1 MKTLILA
8 AIGWSLMFHGA
19 DTSGWMAP
27 TTQTRTLTFA
37 DRVAYQH
44 AIEEVYWRH
53 RDWPKANGSS
63 KPSLDQVMSQTQMEK
78 KVEDYLRN
86 SQALEDYWQQPI
98 TPKQLQAEM
107 DRMATRANAPGFCAN
122 CSPLWATILTSSRNA
137 LLGPRSR
144 IAWLEVY
151 MHMIKGSTV
160 P

>member
-8 AIGWSLMFHGA
+8 AIGWSLMFHRA
-19 DTSGWMAP
+19 DTGGWMAP

-53 RDWPKANGSS
+53 RDWPRADGSS
-63 KPSLDQVMSQTQMEK
+63 KPSLDHVMSQTQMEK

-107 DRMATRANAPGFCAN
+107 DRMAGHTKRPEVKRAKLCPASIRARVSDPQRCCF
-122 CSPLWATILTSSRNA
+122 
-137 LLGPRSR
+137 
-144 IAWLEVY
+144 
-151 MHMIKGSTV
+151 
-160 P
+160 

>member
-1 MKTLILA
+1 
-8 AIGWSLMFHGA
+8 
-19 DTSGWMAP
+19 MAP

-53 RDWPKANGSS
+53 RDWPRADGSS
-63 KPSLDQVMSQTQMEK
+63 KPSLDHVMSQTQMEK

-107 DRMATRANAPGFCAN
+107 DRMAGHTKRPEVKRAKLCPASIRARVSDPQRCCF
-122 CSPLWATILTSSRNA
+122 
-137 LLGPRSR
+137 
-144 IAWLEVY
+144 
-151 MHMIKGSTV
+151 
-160 P
+160 